1 MTATLVC
8 KLTSGTLAILAL
20 LCAAVAARRSYQ
32 AASVSSFPD
41 WTPPGLPGRSEPVD
55 PAMRQMDLE
64 AAALVARDKSDNLNR
79 AAVRWTIGAVT
90 LGTAASL
97 ASLFPL

>member
-1 MTATLVC
+1 
-8 KLTSGTLAILAL
+8 
-20 LCAAVAARRSYQ
+20 
-32 AASVSSFPD
+32 
-41 WTPPGLPGRSEPVD
+41 
-55 PAMRQMDLE
+55 MRQMDLE